1 MKIFNAYKIRQT
13 HFSSKLILLTVFWI
27 SFLLSIGALP
37 EDIFKFGDSFFDS
50 FNSLRI
56 SFPLIAAIALVLYF
70 VIIIFINHKKEIKV
84 FEKKSIIFFMFLL
97 YLITQ
102 IIGLFLRNYDIKTIN
117 LDNAYL
123 VILSS
128 GTIINLFLV
137 NQIQSKNIT
146 QNFFY
151 LTLFIIFFAGI
162 ILLYNHL
169 TLSSLNESYYLS
181 LYNSVPIN
189 KQFFLNHELPRVTG
203 ISRTLAILNVSL
215 ICFYFNFNKKK
226 YKLFILT
233 IIFLISFIIFLF
245 ESRGT
250 ILCYSFTIFFFL
262 LISKKIYLINKIK
275 FFIVIIIIPI
285 FIFQS
290 SRYLL
295 IKNFDDKI
303 HPVFTQEG
311 NDDVKVP
318 NRIIYDKSTS
328 GRTSLWINAIE
339 NYDKKKIFGYGS
351 QGDRFLLKGNIVKSY
366 SNNVSNAFIYA
377 FLSGGYF
384 GLIFFF
390 LFFLGISIL
399 IFKKIFKEN
408 LFNNNDNYTEKI
420 AVLFIF
426 FFIIRAFFENS
437 FGVFGIDFIIVIISS
452 FLLIFS
458 NKNT

>member
-1 MKIFNAYKIRQT
+1 M
-13 HFSSKLILLTVFWI
+13 
-27 SFLLSIGALP
+27 
-37 EDIFKFGDSFFDS
+37 
-50 FNSLRI
+50 
-56 SFPLIAAIALVLYF
+56 
-70 VIIIFINHKKEIKV
+70 
-84 FEKKSIIFFMFLL
+84 
-97 YLITQ
+97 
-102 IIGLFLRNYDIKTIN
+102 
-117 LDNAYL
+117 
-123 VILSS
+123 
-128 GTIINLFLV
+128 
-137 NQIQSKNIT
+137 
-146 QNFFY
+146 
-151 LTLFIIFFAGI
+151 
-162 ILLYNHL
+162 
-169 TLSSLNESYYLS
+169 
-181 LYNSVPIN
+181 
-189 KQFFLNHELPRVTG
+189 
-203 ISRTLAILNVSL
+203 
-215 ICFYFNFNKKK
+215 
-226 YKLFILT
+226 
-233 IIFLISFIIFLF
+233 
-245 ESRGT
+245 
-250 ILCYSFTIFFFL
+250 
-262 LISKKIYLINKIK
+262 
-275 FFIVIIIIPI
+275 
-285 FIFQS
+285 
-290 SRYLL
+290 

-311 NDDVKVP
+311 NDDMKVP
-318 NRIIYDKSTS
+318 NRVFYDKSTS